1 MFNIPKLPACGFDG
15 WPTRLATLVLVGA
28 LSACGSSVKLDDA
41 PVEDRSTSSTG
52 GTDTTGGP
60 GAGTGVDARNLNDVV
75 VPGIDVPQPGA
86 LAQTQARVVY
96 FDYDSFVVRADS
108 AAVLESNARFLK
120 ANPNRRV
127 GLEGHTD
134 ELGSRE
140 YNIALGQKRAE
151 AVRRALSLLGVN
163 EAQMEPVSFGEERP
177 AALGQDESSYAKNR
191 RVEVTYR

>member
-15 WPTRLATLVLVGA
+15 WPIRLATLVLVGA

-60 GAGTGVDARNLNDVV
+60 GAGTGEDARNLNDVV

-134 ELGSRE
+134 ELGMRE
-140 YNIALGQKRAE
+140 YNIALGQKHAE
-151 AVRRALSLLGVN
+151 TVRRALSLLGVN